1 MQRKLTEL
9 MNEVYNTKDET
20 YTFAHKAGFC
30 LVLALALLNLVYYLQ
45 GT

>member
-9 MNEVYNTKDET
+9 MNEVYNTQGET
-20 YTFAHKAGFC
+20 YTFAHQAGFC